1 MYRDG
6 LKVYCTIDS
15 RMQGYAELAVEEHM
29 KDLQA
34 SFDKTLKSKNKPFS
48 YRVSSDEINQ
58 IMNSAKKRSDRF
70 RNMKKRGCF
79 TSANRQSI

>member
-1 MYRDG
+1 MKPNGKPYDMYRDG

-34 SFDKTLKSKNKPFS
+34 SFDKTLKSKK
-48 YRVSSDEINQ
+48 Q
-58 IMNSAKKRSDRF
+58 
-70 RNMKKRGCF
+70 
-79 TSANRQSI
+79 TL

>member
-1 MYRDG
+1 MKPNGKPYDMYRDG

-34 SFDKTLKSKNKPFS
+34 SFDKTLKSKKNKPFS

-58 IMNSAKKRSDRF
+58 IMNSAKNALTVF
-70 RNMKKRGCF
+70 V
-79 TSANRQSI
+79 T